1 MVDHLSPSVEG
12 RLYALEV
19 QLQRLRKHADDEL
32 LRLAV
37 LAGRPEQANRDLS
50 QLASRVVADMAK
62 YNDELRDMTEPALD
76 ARLATLEHKVD
87 RLMRKHDRDTATLRD
102 IEGKVNELYAPLELE
117 WQHRRTEPEHT
128 SSSLHLVKSARGRV
142 RSHNR
147 REALHLALETEAH
160 CRRAAAGSHR

>member
-1 MVDHLSPSVEG
+1 M
-12 RLYALEV
+12 

-76 ARLATLEHKVD
+76 ARLATLEHKVE
-87 RLMRKHDRDTATLRD
+87 RLIRNHERDTTTLRD

-128 SSSLHLVKSARGRV
+128 SSLVKSARGRV

-160 CRRAAAGSHR
+160 CRHAAASSHR

>member
-50 QLASRVVADMAK
+50 QLASRLVADMEK
-62 YNDELRDMTEPALD
+62 YNDELRGMTEPVPKASSFVTPLQN
-76 ARLATLEHKVD
+76 HC
-87 RLMRKHDRDTATLRD
+87 DTF
-102 IEGKVNELYAPLELE
+102 V
-117 WQHRRTEPEHT
+117 
-128 SSSLHLVKSARGRV
+128 
-142 RSHNR
+142 
-147 REALHLALETEAH
+147 
-160 CRRAAAGSHR
+160 